1 MRDAPTLSLKTAS
14 PGRLPRAAVSMKQVD
29 CLVLG
34 GGQGTRLFPLTQS
47 RPKPAVPFGGEC
59 RLIDVAMCNA
69 IRAGCRSIYVIT
81 QFLSSSLHQYIYKTY
96 GHRMGEVENIEMLT
110 AEQRPSGQMW
120 YQGTA
125 DAVRQNLPY
134 LLDSQAEYFL
144 IISGDQLYNL
154 DFSKLLHFAK
164 ERQADLVVASL
175 PVTKANATRM
185 GILAIDHEQK
195 VCDFHEKPSDPALL
209 ARLAY
214 SPSAK
219 SDASKEPH
227 YLGSMGIYLFSREAL
242 LRLLVLDPREDFGKH
257 LIPTQ
262 ASLGGCYTYLYDGY
276 WEDIGTISSFYH
288 ANMALTQKSPP
299 FSFCVEGH
307 GIQTVRQHLAPA
319 RILQGRI
326 DHSLFCDG
334 VLFEGDEARESILG
348 PRVIV
353 RSDSIIRNTYIMGND
368 HYIDRENRTLEI
380 GKGCHLQSAILDTN
394 VSLGDNVKLIN
405 KDNLTQYDGDGVYIR
420 DGIIV
425 VSRGTR
431 LPNGYC
437 L

>member
-1 MRDAPTLSLKTAS
+1 MRDAPTLTLRRT
-14 PGRLPRAAVSMKQVD
+14 LPNQVSGVSMKQVD
-29 CLVLG
+29 CLILG

-69 IRAGCRSIYVIT
+69 IRAKCRSIYVIT

-96 GHRMGEVENIEMLT
+96 GHRIGEVESIEMLT
-110 AEQRPSGQMW
+110 AEQRPSGQQW

-144 IISGDQLYNL
+144 IISGDQLYHL
-154 DFSKLLHFAK
+154 DFSRLLHFAK
-164 ERQADLVVASL
+164 ERQAELVIATL
-175 PVTKANATRM
+175 PVSGETAARM
-185 GILAIDHEQK
+185 GILAINEEQK
-195 VCDFHEKPSDPALL
+195 VCDFHEKPTDPAILK
-209 ARLAY
+209 RLAY
-214 SPSAK
+214 SKTPNNM
-219 SDASKEPH
+219 PQ
-227 YLGSMGIYLFSREAL
+227 YLGSMGIYLFTRDAL
-242 LRLLVLDPREDFGKH
+242 LRLLTHDMREDFGKH
-257 LIPTQ
+257 LLPTQ
-262 ASLGGCYTYLYDGY
+262 VKLGGCYSYLYDGY
-276 WEDIGTISSFYH
+276 WEDIGTINSFYH

-299 FSFCVEGH
+299 FSFCIEGH

-319 RILQGRI
+319 RILQGTI
-326 DHSLFCDG
+326 DRSLFCDG
-334 VLFEGDEARESILG
+334 VIFEGAEARESIIG

-353 RSDSIIRNTYIMGND
+353 RSDSVIRNAYLMGND
-368 HYIDRENRTLEI
+368 HYIDREERPIEI
-380 GKGCHLQSAILDTN
+380 GKRCHIQKAILDTN
-394 VSLGDNVKLIN
+394 VSLGDDVRLLNQAALS
-405 KDNLTQYDGDGVYIR
+405 DYDGPGVYIR

-431 LPNGYC
+431 LPNGFC

>member
-1 MRDAPTLSLKTAS
+1 MQEAPTLPLKTSS
-14 PGRLPRAAVSMKQVD
+14 PSRSTHAGVSMKQVD
-29 CLVLG
+29 CLILG

-69 IRAGCRSIYVIT
+69 IRAKCRSIYVIT

-96 GHRMGEVENIEMLT
+96 GHRIGEVESIEMLT
-110 AEQRPSGQMW
+110 AEQRPSGQQW

-154 DFSKLLHFAK
+154 DFSDILLFAK
-164 ERQADLVVASL
+164 KRQADLVIASL
-175 PVTKANATRM
+175 PVPVESATRM
-185 GILAIDHEQK
+185 GLLAVDHEQK
-195 VCDFHEKPSDPALL
+195 VYDFQEKPSDPAILS
-209 ARLAY
+209 RFVHQT
-214 SPSAK
+214 PTQNTE
-219 SDASKEPH
+219 KEPR

-242 LRLLVLDPREDFGKH
+242 LRLLAFDTREDFGKH

-262 ASLGGCYTYLYDGY
+262 IKLGGCYSYLYNGY

-307 GIQTVRQHLAPA
+307 GIHTVRQHLAPA
-319 RILQGRI
+319 RILQGTI

-334 VLFEGDEARESILG
+334 VLFEGAEARESIIG

-353 RSDSIIRNTYIMGND
+353 RSDSVIRNAYLMGND
-368 HYIDRENRTLEI
+368 HYLDREERTIEI
-380 GKGCHLQSAILDTN
+380 GKRCHIQTAILDTN
-394 VSLGDNVKLIN
+394 VSLGDDVKLIN
-405 KDNLTQYDGDGVYIR
+405 KNALDHYDGEGVYIR
-420 DGIIV
+420 DGIII